1 MRQLVPWFVRQQSQQ
16 GVREGQFPAAALF
29 VDISGYTALTETLMQ
44 HQKDGAEV
52 LSEALGVTFG
62 ALVKVIHDHAGI
74 ISLFAG
80 DAVTAIFP
88 QLAAPQADARR
99 TTAWHA
105 QFRRPLPSAPS
116 SIQRGPHV

>member
-88 QLAAPQADARR
+88 PLAHPRQTPP

-105 QFRRPLPSAPS
+105 EFRRPLPSAPS